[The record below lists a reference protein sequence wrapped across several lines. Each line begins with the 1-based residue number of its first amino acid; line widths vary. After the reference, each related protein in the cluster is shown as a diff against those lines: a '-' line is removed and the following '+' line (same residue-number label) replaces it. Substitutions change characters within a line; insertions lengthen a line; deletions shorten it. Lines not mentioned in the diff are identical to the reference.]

1 MLGVYLKGNLHTSP
15 YDADCS
21 KYGDTSNNHI
31 ARDRYHMP
39 LVIRPHTKNGV
50 TTKEN
55 YFKEADDIAA
65 ATITGNLYAIEI
77 GGGHAGGVTHM
88 ALLYDQKT
96 YECTTGQSGS
106 ACISRDLKDFVG
118 HRNAIFYLFGPLAG

>member
-1 MLGVYLKGNLHTSP
+1 
-15 YDADCS
+15 
-21 KYGDTSNNHI
+21 
-31 ARDRYHMP
+31 
-39 LVIRPHTKNGV
+39 
-50 TTKEN
+50 
-55 YFKEADDIAA
+55 
-65 ATITGNLYAIEI
+65 
-77 GGGHAGGVTHM
+77 M